1 MTTYTMVNEFLELTY
16 SPDDGG
22 WYFTNLKD
30 DERTSITYGTK
41 SEAMSAYRASSIT
54 WE

>member
-1 MTTYTMVNEFLELTY
+1 MNYTIVDKVLELTY

-22 WYFTNLKD
+22 WYFTNLKK
-30 DERTSITYGTK
+30 DERTSITYETM
-41 SEAMSAYRASSIT
+41 SAAMAAYRASSIA